1 MRLFVAA
8 VPPDDVLDDLEVHL
22 EPRRE
27 ASSEIRWTDRHQWH
41 VTLAFL
47 GAVPERRLDD
57 LTDALARSAAR
68 RDPLILRLAGAGAFP
83 NPYAARVL
91 WAGVEQVR
99 GDLVAVAG
107 GIRNASSSMGAT
119 PDGTRFS
126 PHVTLGRFPRPTEAT
141 RWIRALD
148 AWEGPAWRVE
158 HLALVESHL
167 GEGRGRRPRYEV
179 LAELP
184 LRTGPPPTD

>member
-1 MRLFVAA
+1 MRLFVAV
-8 VPPDDVLDDLEVHL
+8 VPPDEVLDDLEQHV

-27 ASSEIRWTDRHQWH
+27 AGPEIRWTDRHQWH

-47 GAVPERRLDD
+47 GAVPEARLDD
-57 LTDALARSAAR
+57 LTEALARSAGR
-68 RDPLILRLAGAGAFP
+68 RDPLVLRLSGAGAFP

-91 WAGVEQVR
+91 WVGVEQVR
-99 GDLVAVAG
+99 GDLTRAAG
-107 GIRNASSSMGAT
+107 GIRNAASSVGAT
-119 PDGTRFS
+119 PDGTRFH
-126 PHVTLGRFPRPTEAT
+126 PHLTLGRFHRPAEAT

-158 HLALVESHL
+158 QFVLVESHL

-184 LRTGPPPTD
+184 LRGTEG

>member
-1 MRLFVAA
+1 MRLFVAV
-8 VPPDDVLDDLEVHL
+8 VPPDDVLDDLEAHL

-27 ASSEIRWTDRHQWH
+27 AGNEIRWTDRHQWH

-107 GIRNASSSMGAT
+107 RIRNASSSVGAT

-126 PHVTLGRFPRPTEAT
+126 PHVTLGRFHRPTEAT

-148 AWEGPAWRVE
+148 AWEGPAWRAS
-158 HLALVESHL
+158 HLALVKSHL

>member
-1 MRLFVAA
+1 MRLFVAV
-8 VPPDDVLDDLEVHL
+8 VPPDDVLDDLEAHL

-27 ASSEIRWTDRHQWH
+27 ASPEIRWTDRHQWH
-41 VTLAFL
+41 VTLAFF

-57 LTDALARSAAR
+57 LTEALARSAAR
-68 RDPLILRLAGAGAFP
+68 RHPLVLRLAGAGAFP

-107 GIRNASSSMGAT
+107 GIRNASSSVGAT

-126 PHVTLGRFPRPTEAT
+126 PHVTLGRFHRPTEAT

-148 AWEGPAWRVE
+148 AWEGPAWRAP

-179 LAELP
+179 LAELA
-184 LRTGPPPTD
+184 LRGQPPTS

>member
-1 MRLFVAA
+1 MRLFVAV
-8 VPPDDVLDDLEVHL
+8 VPPDDVLDDLDEHL
-22 EPRRE
+22 EPRRD
-27 ASSEIRWTDRHQWH
+27 AGPEIRWTDRPQWH

-47 GAVPERRLDD
+47 GDVPERRLDA

-68 RDPLILRLAGAGAFP
+68 RDPLVLRLAGAGAFP

-99 GDLVAVAG
+99 GDLAAVAH
-107 GIRNASSSMGAT
+107 GIRHASSSAGAS

-126 PHVTLGRFPRPTEAT
+126 PHVTLGRFHRPTEAT

-148 AWEGPAWRVE
+148 AWEGPAWRASE
-158 HLALVESHL
+158 LALVESHL
-167 GEGRGRRPRYEV
+167 GEGRRRRPRYEV
-179 LAELP
+179 LAQLP
-184 LRTGPPPTD
+184 LRPPRTD

>member
-1 MRLFVAA
+1 MRLFVAV
-8 VPPDDVLDDLEVHL
+8 VPPDAVLDDLDEHVA
-22 EPRRE
+22 PRRE
-27 ASSEIRWTDRHQWH
+27 AGPEIRWTDRHQWH

-47 GAVPERRLDD
+47 GAVPEHRADD
-57 LTDALARSAAR
+57 LTEALARSAAR
-68 RDPLILRLAGAGAFP
+68 RDPLVLQLAGAGAVP

-99 GDLVAVAG
+99 GDLDAVAH
-107 GIRNASSSMGAT
+107 GIRHASASAGAT
-119 PDGTRFS
+119 PDGTRFH
-126 PHVTLGRFPRPTEAT
+126 PHLTLGRFHRPTEAT

-148 AWEGPAWRVE
+148 AWEGPAWRVD
-158 HLALVESHL
+158 HLSLVESHL

-184 LRTGPPPTD
+184 LRS

>member
-1 MRLFVAA
+1 MRLFVAV
-8 VPPDDVLDDLEVHL
+8 VPPEDVLDDLEEHL

-27 ASSEIRWTDRHQWH
+27 AGPEIRWTDRHQWH

-47 GAVPERRLDD
+47 GDVPERRLDD
-57 LTDALARSAAR
+57 LTEALARSAAK
-68 RDPLILRLAGAGAFP
+68 RDPLVLRLAGAGAFP

-99 GDLVAVAG
+99 GDLAAVAG
-107 GIRNASSSMGAT
+107 GIRNAATSAGAT
-119 PDGTRFS
+119 PDGTRFQA
-126 PHVTLGRFPRPTEAT
+126 HLTLGRFHRPTEAT

-148 AWEGPAWRVE
+148 AWEGPAWRVGE
-158 HLALVESHL
+158 LALVESHL

-179 LAELP
+179 LADLP
-184 LRTGPPPTD
+184 LRTRPPRTD

>member
-1 MRLFVAA
+1 MRLFVAV
-8 VPPDDVLDDLEVHL
+8 VPPDDVLDDLEEHL

-27 ASSEIRWTDRHQWH
+27 AGPEIRWTDRHQWH

-47 GAVPERRLDD
+47 GDVPERRLDD
-57 LTDALARSAAR
+57 LTEALARSAAK
-68 RDPLILRLAGAGAFP
+68 RDPLVLRLAGAGAFP

-99 GDLVAVAG
+99 GDLAAVAG
-107 GIRNASSSMGAT
+107 GIRNAAASAGAT
-119 PDGTRFS
+119 PDGTRFQA
-126 PHVTLGRFPRPTEAT
+126 HLTLGRFHRPTEAT

-148 AWEGPAWRVE
+148 AWEGPAWRVGE
-158 HLALVESHL
+158 LALVESHL

-179 LAELP
+179 LADLP
-184 LRTGPPPTD
+184 LRTRPPRTD